1 MVQREAILKGNI
13 TGVFFRYVTPGV
25 IGMVGMSLYI
35 LADTYFI
42 ANGVGRLGLAALNIG
57 LPAYNLIFW
66 HRRAAGHWRRN
77 GLFHFARARGT
88 RPRQSSLYDIRCA
101 RHGVFPSVRSAGASC
116 GGTDRFPTGRNRRN
130 CPIHHNLS
138 ARNSAFLPGFHPQ

>member
-57 LPAYNLIFW
+57 LPAYNLIFGICW
-66 HRRAAGHWRRN
+66 ALAAER
-77 GLFHFARARGT
+77 
-88 RPRQSSLYDIRCA
+88 S
-101 RHGVFPSVRSAGASC
+101 FPFCTGAG
-116 GGTDRFPTGRNRRN
+116 N
-130 CPIHHNLS
+130 
-138 ARNSAFLPGFHPQ
+138 

>member
-57 LPAYNLIFW
+57 LPAYNLIL
-66 HRRAAGHWRRN
+66 A
-77 GLFHFARARGT
+77 
-88 RPRQSSLYDIRCA
+88 
-101 RHGVFPSVRSAGASC
+101 
-116 GGTDRFPTGRNRRN
+116 
-130 CPIHHNLS
+130 S
-138 ARNSAFLPGFHPQ
+138 ARCWALAAERSFPFCTGAGN

>member
-42 ANGVGRLGLAALNIG
+42 ANGVASRM
-57 LPAYNLIFW
+57 
-66 HRRAAGHWRRN
+66 
-77 GLFHFARARGT
+77 
-88 RPRQSSLYDIRCA
+88 SSF
-101 RHGVFPSVRSAGASC
+101 V
-116 GGTDRFPTGRNRRN
+116 
-130 CPIHHNLS
+130 
-138 ARNSAFLPGFHPQ
+138 

>member
-57 LPAYNLIFW
+57 LPAYNLIFGIGALLGIGGGTVFSIL
-66 HRRAAGHWRRN
+66 HGRGEL
-77 GLFHFARARGT
+77 GLSLIHISEPT
-88 RPRQSSLYDIRCA
+88 RP
-101 RHGVFPSVRSAGASC
+101 
-116 GGTDRFPTGRNRRN
+116 
-130 CPIHHNLS
+130 
-138 ARNSAFLPGFHPQ
+138 

>member
-57 LPAYNLIFW
+57 LPAYNLIFGIGCW
-66 HRRAAGHWRRN
+66 ALAAER
-77 GLFHFARARGT
+77 
-88 RPRQSSLYDIRCA
+88 S
-101 RHGVFPSVRSAGASC
+101 FPFCTGAG
-116 GGTDRFPTGRNRRN
+116 N
-130 CPIHHNLS
+130 
-138 ARNSAFLPGFHPQ
+138 